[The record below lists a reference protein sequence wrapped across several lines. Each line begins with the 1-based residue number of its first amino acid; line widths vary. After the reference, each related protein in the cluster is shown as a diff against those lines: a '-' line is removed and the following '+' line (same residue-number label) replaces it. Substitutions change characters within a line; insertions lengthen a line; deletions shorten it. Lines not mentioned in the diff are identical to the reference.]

1 MNAIKQFWAWLTGL
15 FATDDPT
22 RPVEQTK
29 PAEHPQDVVQPRAD
43 KIAQT
48 PAEYDQPVDQQEEYL
63 QLMISLITANAETYE
78 MDRRELMEAWNI
90 NNALFV
96 EAAYLVDWAAVVR
109 KYSGETIDRVLS
121 SGTKFNFKR
130 HPDLQQYVS
139 QAIAAESA
147 ARTPPAPKNHGMG
160 GETPSQP
167 SGYVRKAGAGGGL
180 DSWVWVRKDRG
191 PTAAEEQAIREFQAK
206 LDRQA

>member
-1 MNAIKQFWAWLTGL
+1 MNIFQRLWAMLVYAWYQVSGK
-15 FATDDPT
+15 DDA
-22 RPVEQTK
+22 QYQSS
-29 PAEHPQDVVQPRAD
+29 AEHPQDVIQPRAD

-48 PAEYDQPVDQQEEYL
+48 PAEYDQPVDQQEEPL
-63 QLMISLITANAETYE
+63 QSMISLITANAEIYE
-78 MDRRELMEAWNI
+78 MDQRELMEAWNI

-121 SGTKFNFKR
+121 SGTNFNFKR

-167 SGYVRKAGAGGGL
+167 KGYVRKAGAGGGL

>member
-1 MNAIKQFWAWLTGL
+1 MNIFQRLWAMLVYAWYQVSGKED
-15 FATDDPT
+15 A
-22 RPVEQTK
+22 QYQSS
-29 PAEHPQDVVQPRAD
+29 AEHPQDVIQPRAD

-48 PAEYDQPVDQQEEYL
+48 PAEYDQPVDQQEEPL
-63 QLMISLITANAETYE
+63 QSMISLITANAEIYE
-78 MDRRELMEAWNI
+78 MDQRELMEAWNI

-121 SGTKFNFKR
+121 SGTNFNFKR
-130 HPDLQQYVS
+130 HPGLQQYVS

-160 GETPSQP
+160 ED
-167 SGYVRKAGAGGGL
+167 GGQ
-180 DSWVWVRKDRG
+180 K
-191 PTAAEEQAIREFQAK
+191 
-206 LDRQA
+206 

>member
-1 MNAIKQFWAWLTGL
+1 MNIFQRLWAMLVYAWYQVSGKED
-15 FATDDPT
+15 A
-22 RPVEQTK
+22 QYQSS
-29 PAEHPQDVVQPRAD
+29 AEHPQDVIQPRAD

-48 PAEYDQPVDQQEEYL
+48 PAEYDQPVDQQEEPL
-63 QLMISLITANAETYE
+63 QSMISLITANAEIYE
-78 MDRRELMEAWNI
+78 MDQRELMEAWNI

-121 SGTKFNFKR
+121 SGTNFNFKR

-167 SGYVRKAGAGGGL
+167 KGYVRKAGAGGGL

>member
-1 MNAIKQFWAWLTGL
+1 MNIFQRLWAMLVYAWYQVSGK
-15 FATDDPT
+15 DDAQYQYDPEK
-22 RPVEQTK
+22 VAEQ
-29 PAEHPQDVVQPRAD
+29 VQPRAD

-48 PAEYDQPVDQQEEYL
+48 PAEYDQPVDQQEESL

-78 MDRRELMEAWNI
+78 MDQRELMEAWNI

-96 EAAYLVDWAAVVR
+96 EAAYLVDWAAVAR
-109 KYSGETIDRVLS
+109 KYSRKTIDRVLS
-121 SGTKFNFKR
+121 SGTNFNFKR

-139 QAIAAESA
+139 QAIAAESE

-167 SGYVRKAGAGGGL
+167 SGYVRKTGAGGGL
-180 DSWVWVRKDRG
+180 HSWVWVRKDR
-191 PTAAEEQAIREFQAK
+191 AAEEQAIREFQAK
-206 LDRQA
+206 LDSQA